1 MWLENV
7 SGKAL
12 AAGFALVPAASA
24 LPLTFKKR
32 YLAPKRLEQTI
43 PKLTFQ
49 ISARPVIIAAGLSFG
64 SRSKLKDGTRKCESS
79 FQSEN
84 QVVTCMAPT

>member
-1 MWLENV
+1 MWLEIV

-32 YLAPKRLEQTI
+32 YLAPLSLKIRSTI
-43 PKLTFQ
+43 D
-49 ISARPVIIAAGLSFG
+49 SVGNLSG
-64 SRSKLKDGTRKCESS
+64 A
-79 FQSEN
+79 N
-84 QVVTCMAPT
+84 